1 MAFDILQLILLILPA
16 YVANAVPVILGGGA
30 CLDLGKTW
38 GGDGERI
45 FGNGKTIRGFI
56 AGVVAGLVAGIA
68 LAFFAPSIFFASMRN
83 QILGAFALSFGTM
96 FGDAAGSFVK
106 RRMKVEPGKPFILD
120 QLSFLAFALVFVAPL
135 SLPYL
140 FEPLSIGFLFVLTY
154 VLHIGTNA
162 LANRLGLK
170 KVPW

>member
-1 MAFDILQLILLILPA
+1 MAFDILQLILFILPA
-16 YVANAVPVILGGGA
+16 YIANAVPVLLGGGTY
-30 CLDLGKTW
+30 LDLGKNW
-38 GGDGERI
+38 NDGGRI
-45 FGNGKTIRGFI
+45 FGDGKTIRGFI
-56 AGVVAGLVAGIA
+56 AGVVAGFLAGIV
-68 LAFFAPSIFFASMRN
+68 LAFFAPSVFFASMRN

-106 RRMKVEPGKPFILD
+106 RRMKIEPGKPFILD

-140 FEPLSIGFLFVLTY
+140 FEPVSIGFLFVLTY
-154 VLHIGTNA
+154 VLHIGTNT
-162 LANRLGLK
+162 LANKLGLK

>member
-1 MAFDILQLILLILPA
+1 MTFDIIQLILFILPA
-16 YVANAVPVILGGGA
+16 YVANAVPVLLGGGA
-30 CLDLGKTW
+30 YLDLGKNW
-38 GGDGERI
+38 NDGVRI
-45 FGNGKTIRGFI
+45 FGDGKTIRGFI
-56 AGVVAGLVAGIA
+56 SGVVAGMLVGIVI
-68 LAFFAPSIFFASMRN
+68 AFYLPSIFFSSMRN

-106 RRMKVEPGKPFILD
+106 RRLKIEPGKQFILD
-120 QLSFLAFALVFVAPL
+120 QLSFLAFALVFAAPL

-162 LANRLGLK
+162 LANKFGLK